1 MLYWKNVK
9 SRSDIFSQTM
19 KHFIVGVVLS
29 IFTIFIFI
37 SFYFAIEE
45 YIVDREFGK
54 CYASMKS
61 LKKDLLEIDN
71 GVVSSKEVMLLS
83 AVKAHLNIDVTQI
96 EIENIPRPT
105 YTPASYKNGLETINI
120 NYFGQRT
127 NGYKV
132 SPSGKKVGFYYDNAL
147 KTGNYGDIALAI
159 MDTVTR
165 KVKTVYEGG
174 FKTSDWE
181 WDGDNHV
188 VVQYGCGTYCMYAY
202 KINVKN

>member
-71 GVVSSKEVMLLS
+71 GVV
-83 AVKAHLNIDVTQI
+83 
-96 EIENIPRPT
+96 
-105 YTPASYKNGLETINI
+105 Y
-120 NYFGQRT
+120 
-127 NGYKV
+127 
-132 SPSGKKVGFYYDNAL
+132 
-147 KTGNYGDIALAI
+147 
-159 MDTVTR
+159 
-165 KVKTVYEGG
+165 
-174 FKTSDWE
+174 
-181 WDGDNHV
+181 
-188 VVQYGCGTYCMYAY
+188 
-202 KINVKN
+202 